1 MGEKIGLV
9 GVGLMGSA
17 MSEQL
22 IDAGYE
28 VQGYDIDTKRLNDLE
43 ERGGKAASS
52 PGEAASGARFVI
64 LSLMTSD
71 IIRGALFG
79 KDGIAEANSGELI
92 VIDTSTSR
100 PEDSIRNAEDLKA
113 RGIGFVDASL
123 SGSSPMI
130 REKKIVAMVGGEKAD
145 FDRVKP
151 VLENIARAVYHL
163 GPHGAGAR
171 TKLIVNLIL
180 GLNRLAMAEGLV
192 LGMKSGMDME
202 MLLTVLKD
210 SFAYSKAM
218 DNRGERMIKA
228 NYDDPMSRLKQHHKD
243 VGLMLEQGQ
252 KQGSPMLLTSVL
264 NQVLVMAEENGQGD
278 WDTASSV
285 EVLRRMAGIPSR

>member
-1 MGEKIGLV
+1 VGEKIGLV

-28 VQGYDIDTKRLNDLE
+28 VQGFDIDTKRLNDLE
-43 ERGGKAASS
+43 ERGGKAAAS
-52 PGEAASGARFVI
+52 PGAATEGARAVI

-71 IIRGALFG
+71 VIREVCFG
-79 KDGIAEANSGELI
+79 TEGIVEAKSPDIL

-100 PEDSIRNAEDLKA
+100 PEDSAANAEKL
-113 RGIGFVDASL
+113 RENGIAFVDASL

-130 REKKIVAMVGGEKAD
+130 RTKNIVAMVGGEKAD
-145 FDRVKP
+145 FERAKP
-151 VLENIARAVYHL
+151 ILETFARSVYHL
-163 GPHGAGAR
+163 GANGAGAR

-180 GLNRLAMAEGLV
+180 GLNRMAVAEGLC

-202 MLLTVLKD
+202 TLLTVLKD

-218 DNRGERMIKA
+218 ENRGERMIKA
-228 NYDDPMSRLKQHHKD
+228 DYDDPMSRLFQHHKD

-252 KQGSPMLLTSVL
+252 NLGSPMPLLSAL
-264 NQVLVMAEENGQGD
+264 KQVLVSAEATGLGQL
-278 WDTASSV
+278 DTSSII
-285 EVLRRMAGIPSR
+285 EVLRRGAGIPSR

>member
-9 GVGLMGSA
+9 GVGLMGTA
-17 MSEQL
+17 MSENL

-28 VQGYDIDTKRLNDLE
+28 VCGYDIDAKRLNELE
-43 ERGGKAASS
+43 ERGGKAAAS
-52 PGEAASGARFVI
+52 PGEAAEGAGVVI

-71 IIRGALFG
+71 IIRGVLFR
-79 KDGIAEANSGELI
+79 KDGVVEAKPEGLL
-92 VIDTSTSR
+92 VVDTSTSR
-100 PEDSIRNAEDLKA
+100 PEDSAQNAADLA
-113 RGIGFVDASL
+113 AHGVAFVDASL
-123 SGSSPMI
+123 SGSSQMI
-130 REKKIVAMVGGEKAD
+130 RSKNIVAMVGGERAD
-145 FDRVKP
+145 FERARG
-151 VLENIARAVYHL
+151 VLAHIARAVYHL

-180 GLNRLAMAEGLV
+180 GLNRLAVAEGLV

-202 MLLTVLKD
+202 TLLTVLKD

-218 DNRGERMIKA
+218 ENRGERMIHA
-228 NYDDPMSRLKQHHKD
+228 HYDDPMSRIRQHHKD
-243 VGLMLEQGQ
+243 VGLMLEQGA

-264 NQVLVMAEENGQGD
+264 KQVLVLAEENGQGD
-278 WDTASSV
+278 WDTGSTI

>member
-22 IDAGYE
+22 IGAGYE

-52 PGEAASGARFVI
+52 PGEAASGARLVI

-71 IIRGALFG
+71 IIRGVLFG
-79 KDGIAEANSGELI
+79 KDGVAETGQGDLL

-100 PEDSIRNAEDLKA
+100 PEDSIQNAKDLQTH
-113 RGIGFVDASL
+113 GISFVDASL

-130 REKKIVAMVGGEKAD
+130 RQKKTVAMVGGERAD
-145 FDRVKP
+145 FERVKP
-151 VLENIARAVYHL
+151 VLETIARAVYHL

-202 MLLTVLKD
+202 MLLAVLKD
-210 SFAYSKAM
+210 SFAYSRAM

-228 NYDDPMSRLKQHHKD
+228 DYDDPMSRLRQHHKD
-243 VGLMLEQGQ
+243 VGLMLEQGN
-252 KQGSPMLLTSVL
+252 KLGSPMLLTSVL
-264 NQVLVMAEENGQGD
+264 KQILVMAEENGQGD
-278 WDTASSV
+278 WDTCSSI

>member
-9 GVGLMGSA
+9 GVGLMGTA
-17 MSEQL
+17 MSEKF

-28 VQGYDIDTKRLNDLE
+28 VQGYDVDSKRLNDLE
-43 ERGGKAASS
+43 ERGGKAVSS
-52 PGEAASGARFVI
+52 PGEAVSGAGIAI

-71 IIRGALFG
+71 IIRGVLFG
-79 KDGIAEANSGELI
+79 KDGIVETNPKGLL
-92 VIDTSTSR
+92 VVDTSTSR
-100 PEDSIRNAEDLKA
+100 PEDSIQNAEDLKT

-130 REKKIVAMVGGEKAD
+130 RNKNIVAMVGGEKAD
-145 FDRVKP
+145 FERVKP
-151 VLENIARAVYHL
+151 VLETIARAVYHL
-163 GPHGAGAR
+163 GAHGAGAR

-180 GLNRLAMAEGLV
+180 GLNRLAVAEGLV

-202 MLLTVLKD
+202 TLLTVLKD

-218 DNRGERMIKA
+218 ENRGERMIKA
-228 NYDDPMSRLKQHHKD
+228 NYEDPMSRLRQHHKD

-264 NQVLVMAEENGQGD
+264 KQILVMAEENGQGD
-278 WDTASSV
+278 WDTASSI
-285 EVLRRMAGIPSR
+285 EVFRRMAGIPSR